1 MSVDKAKKVTVK
13 VTGPRPIHPT
23 LLSVGFSVGAL
34 PAIRVS
40 YAPGDTDAS
49 VSVINLTSKD
59 IFKQLKE
66 DQESSFN
73 LKKSEITLDIKSDD
87 DPVGI
92 KFTGGI
98 NCPAYA
104 FSVSNIS
111 ASNNVLAKYASINA
125 IDLSI
130 YKIEVRYMLTDTIEG
145 SDDPKLNKS
154 ILAIFNHIINSELED
169 IPEEAAEVKQSVEK
183 LKAINDE
190 NAHYVQELLTNSTDM
205 GWDKLNENLGQDA
218 WDKCKARIINILQ
231 SNTGGFF
238 NILLQL
244 ASEFQCIY
252 VPGKDGSSPG
262 KFINKDKIFST
273 IEDKTINA
281 ITVNAS
287 MGFRGMYPPG
297 AVSVVSPQPD
307 IRYMTTGPDKN
318 ICVYPESEEIPKTS
332 TTLQIPGPPWLT
344 AAVFESISP
353 EPTEEN
359 ARDNNQSIGQNEAN
373 RAEAEQMVKDQEQ
386 VVIEILK
393 QWAKSEYYWQSLG
406 QTMCVMTSEY
416 INLDVG
422 KSYRVKNAKGDVLFV
437 GLLYSITHNID
448 ADVDQADAT
457 SVLNFSHIKVGEA
470 KIPGIENYD

>member
-1 MSVDKAKKVTVK
+1 MSVDKAKKINVK

-23 LLSVGFSVGAL
+23 LLSIGFSVGAL
-34 PAIRVS
+34 PAVRVA
-40 YAPGDTDAS
+40 YAPGNTDAS
-49 VSVINLTSKD
+49 VGVINITSKD

-73 LKKSEITLDIKSDD
+73 TNMGDITLDVKSDD
-87 DPVGI
+87 DPIGI
-92 KFTGGI
+92 NFSGGI
-98 NCPAYA
+98 NCPTYS

-111 ASNNVLAKYASINA
+111 TANNVLAKYAAMNA

-130 YKIEVRYMLTDTIEG
+130 YKIEVRYMLTDPIEG
-145 SDDPKLNKS
+145 SDDPKLNKA

-169 IPEEAAEVKQSVEK
+169 IPEEAADVKKSVER

-190 NAHYVQELLTNSTDM
+190 NAHYVQELFTNSTDM

-252 VPGKDGSSPG
+252 VPDKDGKSPG
-262 KFINKDKIFST
+262 KFINKDKIFNK

-281 ITVNAS
+281 ISINAS

-297 AVSVVSPQPD
+297 AVSIVSPQPN
-307 IRYMTTGPDKN
+307 IRYMTSTPDKN
-318 ICVYPESEEIPKTS
+318 ICVYPEGTEIPETA

-344 AAVFESISP
+344 DAVFESITP
-353 EPTEEN
+353 EAPEEN
-359 ARDNNQSIGQNEAN
+359 TRDNNQSIGQNDAN
-373 RAEAEQMVKDQEQ
+373 RAEAEQLVKDKEQ
-386 VVIEILK
+386 VVIELLK

-406 QTMCVMTSEY
+406 QTMCVISCEY
-416 INLDVG
+416 TNLDVG
-422 KSYRVKNAKGDVLFV
+422 KSYRVKNAKGEVLFV
-437 GLLYSITHNID
+437 GLLYSISHNID
-448 ADVDQADAT
+448 ADVDKADAT
-457 SVLNFSHIKVGEA
+457 SVLNFSHVKVADA